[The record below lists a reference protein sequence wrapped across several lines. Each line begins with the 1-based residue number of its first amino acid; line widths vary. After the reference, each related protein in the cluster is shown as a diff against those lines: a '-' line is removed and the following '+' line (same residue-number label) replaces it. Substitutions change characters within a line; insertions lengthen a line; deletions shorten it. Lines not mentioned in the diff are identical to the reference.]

1 MEKGLSVIGVMC
13 LMNIVVVDDHPLVR
27 KGISMVLSL
36 ENDLNICSEATTVEE
51 ALEAISKTDPD
62 LVLLD
67 LRLVEG
73 SGLDVVKKT
82 REIGVSCKFIVL
94 TSSST
99 VEDFL
104 KAEEVGIDGYVLKE
118 ALPEELLYAIRL
130 VSRGRKYYDPA
141 LLELKMKEAAD
152 DPINELTPR
161 EQDVLMALGEGL
173 PNRQIA
179 QRLFITEYTVKK
191 HVSQILSKLELADR
205 TQAAL
210 FANSKGLVSFR

>member
-1 MEKGLSVIGVMC
+1 MIGVKYPV
-13 LMNIVVVDDHPLVR
+13 NIVVVDDHPLVR

-36 ENDLNICSEATTVEE
+36 ENDLNICSEATSVEE

-62 LVLLD
+62 IVLLD
-67 LRLVEG
+67 LMLAE
-73 SGLDVVKKT
+73 SCGLDVVKKA

-104 KAEEVGIDGYVLKE
+104 KAEEVGVDGYVLKE
-118 ALPEELLYAIRL
+118 ALPEELLYAIRI
-130 VSRGRKYYDPA
+130 VSQGRKYYDPA
-141 LLELKMKEAAD
+141 LLELKMKETAN

-173 PNRQIA
+173 PNREIA
-179 QRLFITEYTVKK
+179 KRLFITEYTVKK

-210 FANSKGLVSFR
+210 FANSRRISTLR